1 MAYASQ
7 AGRARTSARSPQA
20 HGICDRC
27 GFRYNLTDLNWQFDW
42 RGASLQNIKM
52 LVCKGCYDD
61 PQQQLRA
68 IVVPADP
75 MPIANARIQ
84 DFVTAVTDDLSIV
97 SATVTDPVTGIP
109 IPSTTNITTED
120 SIDLTAQPIGV
131 PVGLQQGAIMPLQ
144 GNVAYAVQ
152 LPVLSLSSAGTA
164 TITVTCSSVHGLA
177 TDAQVSVAG
186 ATNNTANGFYSVTV
200 TTATAFTYMVN
211 STIPAGSLLTGTT
224 KVLTAKVGLP
234 YNYSQIPQAGV

>member
-1 MAYASQ
+1 
-7 AGRARTSARSPQA
+7 
-20 HGICDRC
+20 
-27 GFRYNLTDLNWQFDW
+27 
-42 RGASLQNIKM
+42 
-52 LVCKGCYDD
+52 
-61 PQQQLRA
+61 
-68 IVVPADP
+68 
-75 MPIANARIQ
+75 
-84 DFVTAVTDDLSIV
+84 
-97 SATVTDPVTGIP
+97 
-109 IPSTTNITTED
+109 
-120 SIDLTAQPIGV
+120 
-131 PVGLQQGAIMPLQ
+131 MPLQ

-177 TDAQVSVAG
+177 TDAQVSIAG

-211 STIPAGSLLTGTT
+211 STLSAGSLLTGTT